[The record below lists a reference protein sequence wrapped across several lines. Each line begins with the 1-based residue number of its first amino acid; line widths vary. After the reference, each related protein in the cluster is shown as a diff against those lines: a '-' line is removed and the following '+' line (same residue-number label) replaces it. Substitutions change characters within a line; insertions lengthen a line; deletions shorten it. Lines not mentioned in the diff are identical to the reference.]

1 VAVSKGSGRKVALI
15 TGASR
20 GIGQAIAKAL
30 ASDENL
36 IVIGT
41 ATTEAGASSISHYFA
56 KWGLEGDGIVMDVS
70 DPDSVSEG
78 IAQVTSAYG
87 PPLILVNNAGITKDG
102 LMLRMKEDDWQQVIQ
117 TNLSSV
123 YRTSKAVLKGMTKA
137 RWGRIINVS
146 SVVAQMGNP
155 GQANYCASKAG
166 IEGFSRSLA
175 SEIGSRGITV
185 NAVAPGYIQTDM
197 TDDLSDDNKAA
208 MLSRIPA
215 NRLGEASEVAAAV
228 AFLASS
234 SASYITGQTLHVNGG
249 MYMS

>member
-1 VAVSKGSGRKVALI
+1 MSLKKLNERKVALV

-30 ASDENL
+30 ASDEN
-36 IVIGT
+36 ITVIGT
-41 ATTEAGASSISHYFA
+41 ATSEAGASSISHYFA
-56 KWGLEGDGIVMDVS
+56 KWGLDGDGIVMDVS
-70 DPDSVSEG
+70 DPDSVSDG
-78 IAQVTSAYG
+78 IAMVTSAYG
-87 PPLILVNNAGITKDG
+87 APSILVNNAGITKDG
-102 LMLRMKEDDWQQVIQ
+102 LMLRMKEDDWQSVIQ

-166 IEGFSRSLA
+166 IEGFTRSLA

-185 NAVAPGYIQTDM
+185 NSVAPGYIQTDM
-197 TDDLSDDNKAA
+197 TDDLSEENKDL
-208 MLSRIPA
+208 MLSKIPV
-215 NRLGEASEVAAAV
+215 NRLGSPAEVASAV
-228 AFLASS
+228 AFLASPN
-234 SASYITGQTLHVNGG
+234 ASYITGQTLHVNGG

>member
-1 VAVSKGSGRKVALI
+1 MLGDKKVALV

-30 ASDENL
+30 AADENL
-36 IVIGT
+36 TIIGT

-56 KWGLEGDGIVMDVS
+56 KWGLDGDGIVMDVS

-78 IAQVTSAYG
+78 VAQVTTAYG
-87 PPLILVNNAGITKDG
+87 PPMILVNNAGITKDG
-102 LMLRMKEDDWQQVIQ
+102 LMLRMKEQDWQQVIQ

-166 IEGFSRSLA
+166 IEGFTRSLA
-175 SEIGSRGITV
+175 QEIGSRGITV
-185 NAVAPGYIQTDM
+185 NSVAPGYIQTDM
-197 TDDLSDDNKAA
+197 TEELAEDNKAS
-208 MLSRIPA
+208 MLARIPVG
-215 NRLGEASEVAAAV
+215 RLGTPGEVASAV
-228 AFLASS
+228 AYLASS
-234 SASYITGQTLHVNGG
+234 QAAYVTGQTIHVNGG

>member
-1 VAVSKGSGRKVALI
+1 MLGDKKVALV

-30 ASDENL
+30 AADENL
-36 IVIGT
+36 TIIGT

-56 KWGLEGDGIVMDVS
+56 KWGLDGDGIVMDVS

-87 PPLILVNNAGITKDG
+87 PPMILVNNAGITKDG
-102 LMLRMKEDDWQQVIQ
+102 LMLRMKEHEWQQVIQ

-166 IEGFSRSLA
+166 IEGFTRSLA
-175 SEIGSRGITV
+175 HEIGSRGITV
-185 NAVAPGYIQTDM
+185 NSVAPGYIQTDM
-197 TDDLSDDNKAA
+197 TDDLSEDNKAS
-208 MLSRIPA
+208 MLARIPVG
-215 NRLGEASEVAAAV
+215 RLGTPAEVASAV
-228 AFLASS
+228 AYLASS
-234 SASYITGQTLHVNGG
+234 QAAYVTGQTIHVNGG

>member
-1 VAVSKGSGRKVALI
+1 MSTERKVALV

-30 ASDENL
+30 ASDESL
-36 IVIGT
+36 TVIGT
-41 ATTEAGASSISHYFA
+41 ATTEDGASSISHYFA
-56 KWGLEGDGIVMDVS
+56 KWGLDGDGIVMDVS
-70 DPDSVSEG
+70 DPDSVSQG

-102 LMLRMKEDDWQQVIQ
+102 LMLRMKEDDWQKVIQ

-166 IEGFSRSLA
+166 IEGFGRSLA
-175 SEIGSRGITV
+175 NEIGSRGITV

-197 TDDLSDDNKAA
+197 TDELSEDNKGA
-208 MLSRIPA
+208 MLSRIPV
-215 NRLGEASEVAAAV
+215 NRLGSAAEVAAAV
-228 AFLASS
+228 AFLASP
-234 SASYITGQTLHVNGG
+234 SAAYITGQTLHVNGG

>member
-1 VAVSKGSGRKVALI
+1 MLAEKKVALV

-30 ASDENL
+30 AADENL
-36 IVIGT
+36 TIIGT

-56 KWGLEGDGIVMDVS
+56 KWGLDGDGIVMDVS

-102 LMLRMKEDDWQQVIQ
+102 LMLRMKEQDWQQVIQ

-166 IEGFSRSLA
+166 IEGFTRSLA
-175 SEIGSRGITV
+175 HEIGSREITV
-185 NAVAPGYIQTDM
+185 NSVAPGFIQTDM
-197 TDDLSDDNKAA
+197 TDELSEENKAS
-208 MLSRIPA
+208 MLSRIPLG
-215 NRLGEASEVAAAV
+215 RLGSAAEVASAV
-228 AFLASS
+228 AYLAS
-234 SASYITGQTLHVNGG
+234 ADAAYITGQTIHVNGG

>member
-1 VAVSKGSGRKVALI
+1 MLGDKKVALI

-30 ASDENL
+30 AADENL
-36 IVIGT
+36 TIIGT

-56 KWGLEGDGIVMDVS
+56 KWGLDGDGIVMDVS

-87 PPLILVNNAGITKDG
+87 PPMILVNNAGITKDG
-102 LMLRMKEDDWQQVIQ
+102 LMLRMKEPDWQQVIQ

-166 IEGFSRSLA
+166 IEGFTRSLA
-175 SEIGSRGITV
+175 HEIGSRGITV
-185 NAVAPGYIQTDM
+185 NSVAPGYIQTDM
-197 TDDLSDDNKAA
+197 TEDLSEDNKAS
-208 MLSRIPA
+208 MLARIPVG
-215 NRLGEASEVAAAV
+215 RLGTAAEVASAV
-228 AFLASS
+228 AYLASS
-234 SASYITGQTLHVNGG
+234 QAAYVTGQTIHVNGG

>member
-1 VAVSKGSGRKVALI
+1 MLGDKKVALV

-30 ASDENL
+30 AADENL
-36 IVIGT
+36 TIIGT

-56 KWGLEGDGIVMDVS
+56 RWGLDGDGIVMDVS

-78 IAQVTSAYG
+78 VAQVTSAYG
-87 PPLILVNNAGITKDG
+87 PPMILVNNAGITKDG
-102 LMLRMKEDDWQQVIQ
+102 LMLRMKESDWQQVIQ

-166 IEGFSRSLA
+166 IEGFTRSLA
-175 SEIGSRGITV
+175 HEIGSRGITV
-185 NAVAPGYIQTDM
+185 NSVAPGYIQTDM
-197 TDDLSDDNKAA
+197 TEELSEDNKAS
-208 MLSRIPA
+208 MLAKIPVG
-215 NRLGEASEVAAAV
+215 RLGSAAEVASAV
-228 AFLASS
+228 AYLASS
-234 SASYITGQTLHVNGG
+234 QAAYVTGQTIHVNGG

>member
-1 VAVSKGSGRKVALI
+1 MSTERKVALV

-30 ASDENL
+30 ASDESL
-36 IVIGT
+36 TVIGT
-41 ATTEAGASSISHYFA
+41 ATTEDGASSISHYFA
-56 KWGLEGDGIVMDVS
+56 KWGLDGDGIVMDVS
-70 DPDSVSEG
+70 DPDSVSQG

-102 LMLRMKEDDWQQVIQ
+102 LMLRMKEDDWQKVIQ

-166 IEGFSRSLA
+166 IEGFGRSLA
-175 SEIGSRGITV
+175 NEIGSRGITV

-197 TDDLSDDNKAA
+197 TDELSEDNKDA
-208 MLSRIPA
+208 MLSRIPV
-215 NRLGEASEVAAAV
+215 NRLGSAAEVAAAV
-228 AFLASS
+228 AFLASP
-234 SASYITGQTLHVNGG
+234 SAAYITGQTLHVNGG